1 MRLLEEKLA
10 AAIELADKDEAA
22 GNNILQLASD
32 ARKLNLLTR
41 EGIKKLRATA
51 AAETLTHSLTTARLA
66 ALEAAGVAL
75 EARTSAIVADG
86 CKAWVDG
93 GHGTAD
99 DFHADYVELCDRQR
113 ARYAAAAPA
122 SPGDFMLLGDAD

>member
-10 AAIELADKDEAA
+10 VATELADKDKAA
-22 GNNILQLASD
+22 GNHILQLASN
-32 ARKLNLLTR
+32 ARKMNLRLR
-41 EGIKKLRATA
+41 ERIKNERATVA
-51 AAETLTHSLTTARLA
+51 AAAVVNSLDTMRLA
-66 ALEAAGVAL
+66 ALEAAGVAV

-99 DFHADYVELCDRQR
+99 EFHTKYVIVCDWERKR
-113 ARYAAAAPA
+113 DAAAAPA
-122 SPGDFMLLGDAD
+122 SAGDFMLLSAD